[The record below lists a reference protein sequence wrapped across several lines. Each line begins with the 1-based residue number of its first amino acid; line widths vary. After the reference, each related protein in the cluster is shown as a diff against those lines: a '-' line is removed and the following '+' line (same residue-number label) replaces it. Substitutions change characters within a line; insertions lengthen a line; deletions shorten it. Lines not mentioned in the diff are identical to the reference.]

1 MSHTNRAAAIVA
13 IAALA
18 AGGLAGCA
26 HRATDEVEGALPLPD
41 GVAKIRIELQ
51 NATVDVAPLADP
63 ASGRALT
70 FLGGIRMDAASDEQ
84 LASLVSLEH
93 GLTATLDPEDP
104 ALLVVRG
111 PELPAGVQGM
121 IAYEGNVRV
130 PADLPLEVVV
140 TGNGHVTLV
149 GRMAESVVRTRRGD
163 LRFDGCSGDVQATT
177 GQGNVIAYDHRGGL
191 DVRSQGGDMQVFVV
205 EPGAELTL
213 STGKGTVQCHVP
225 PEIGYRVD
233 ARAETGRIGNDFEL
247 EVTKPA
253 AYSAAMTGVVGDGAC
268 KVVLRTA
275 AGHIAMRRLV
285 GRK

>member
-51 NATVDVAPLADP
+51 NAP
-63 ASGRALT
+63 AR
-70 FLGGIRMDAASDEQ
+70 GIRMDAASDEQ